1 MKIITVGFL
10 LVLIG
15 ILVILVGLCSMAYQ
29 AWKTGGQEKSESGL
43 RGGGII
49 MIGPIPLI
57 FGTDAAAL
65 KPVMILAIVLMLIAT
80 LLFLLPPRML

>member
-1 MKIITVGFL
+1 MKIITLGLL

-15 ILVILVGLCSMAYQ
+15 FLVILAGVFSMAYQ
-29 AWKTGGQEKSESGL
+29 AWKTGADEKPEV

-49 MIGPIPLI
+49 MIGPIPII

-65 KPVMILAIVLMLIAT
+65 KILMILAIVLMVIGALI
-80 LLFLLPPRML
+80 FLLPLWMS